1 MDIVTGNL
9 GWIEVICDPMFSCK
23 GEEADHRP
31 VVFQGRNC
39 LSRRSADEIGAARS
53 HQGHAETNRL
63 ANQSGRS
70 RRSELHGTGPDRDR
84 RHTGRQRQASDHR
97 RSRHRLHRPPIL
109 GNPRVAGLGQSI
121 TKILAV
127 LCSLWKPSQ
136 AHATSTRVRRSSR
149 CRGRRESAPSGFPRK
164 PEMPARITYKGA
176 N

>member
-9 GWIEVICDPMFSCK
+9 GWIEVICDPMFSGK
-23 GEEADHRP
+23 SEETDHRP

-53 HQGHAETNRL
+53 HQGHAETNRV
-63 ANQSGRS
+63 ANRSGRS
-70 RRSELHGTGPDRDR
+70 HEANFMGPDLIEIAGTLADS
-84 RHTGRQRQASDHR
+84 GRQV
-97 RSRHRLHRPPIL
+97 II
-109 GNPRVAGLGQSI
+109 AGLDTDYIGRPFSAIPELLALAESI

-127 LCSLWKPSQ
+127 LCWLWKPSQ

-176 N
+176 

>member
-1 MDIVTGNL
+1 MKSEQLDHTKDMLKRIDWRTKVVGVDEANFMGPDL
-9 GWIEVICDPMFSCK
+9 IEIA
-23 GEEADHRP
+23 GTLAD
-31 VVFQGRNC
+31 
-39 LSRRSADEIGAARS
+39 
-53 HQGHAETNRL
+53 
-63 ANQSGRS
+63 SGR
-70 RRSELHGTGPDRDR
+70 
-84 RHTGRQRQASDHR
+84 QV
-97 RSRHRLHRPPIL
+97 II
-109 GNPRVAGLGQSI
+109 AGLDTDYIGRPFSAIPELLALAESI